1 MSLESRPVATISLSA
16 RLMDKVLKSGFST
29 VADLQSIPQGQLQF
43 ELTLTPDEAREL
55 WTQLHPPA
63 VFPLVLDVMTA
74 QTQEWRWMPITT
86 SSKTLDR
93 LLSTQQGSGGVR
105 PGEVTEFCGP
115 AGVGK
120 SQLGMQLAINV
131 QLPPELGGVNGSS
144 IYLDSE
150 GSFIAKRAQEMAMSA
165 VALLHDRGYT
175 DWTADTLL
183 EGVRYCR
190 VLNPVQLLAMIR
202 MLRGIV
208 RADSKVRLIVVDSIA
223 FLFRSNISNVRMRTK
238 LIGLMAKQLTEIAQE
253 FNLAVVVMNHM
264 STKFEFRGG
273 PGERGKV
280 PSSGT
285 ASGPILTMEA
295 TARPQP
301 ALGETWA
308 KACTHRIRLD
318 YSVRGP
324 SWRTA
329 TLFKSP
335 TVQEQ
340 TIQFKI
346 TQEGIQDVTS
356 QDLEGAGKTG
366 DKIKSRQGTKEGVNG
381 DGDDEWPGE
390 YGEEGSAMMELLAKT
405 DWADM
410 WDGETEEEQTT
421 AAGSRG
427 SPASEAEEK
436 MQSQPP
442 SPPTIG

>member
-1 MSLESRPVATISLSA
+1 MSPESRPVATISLSA

-29 VADLQSIPQGQLQF
+29 VSDLQSIPQGQLQF
-43 ELTLTPDEAREL
+43 ELTITADETREL

-63 VFPLVLDVMTA
+63 VFPLVLDAMTA
-74 QTQEWRWMPITT
+74 QNQEQRWMPVTT
-86 SSKTLDR
+86 SSRALDR
-93 LLSTQQGSGGVR
+93 LFSAQQSSGGVR
-105 PGEVTEFCGP
+105 PGEVSEFCGP

-131 QLPPELGGVNGSS
+131 QLPPEFGGVNGSS

-150 GSFIAKRAQEMAMSA
+150 GSFVAKRVQEMAASS

-190 VLNPVQLLAMIR
+190 VLNPIQLLAMIR

-208 RADSKVRLIVVDSIA
+208 KADSKVRLIVVDSIA

-238 LIGLMAKQLTEIAQE
+238 LIGLIAKQLTEIAQE

-264 STKFEFRGG
+264 STKFEARGG
-273 PGERGKV
+273 SAAGVGR
-280 PSSGT
+280 ST
-285 ASGPILTMEA
+285 SGPSHPMPAMEA
-295 TARPQP
+295 MARPQP

-308 KACTHRIRLD
+308 KACTHRIRLE
-318 YSVRGP
+318 YGSRGP

-340 TIQFKI
+340 TVQFKI
-346 TQEGIQDVTS
+346 TGEGIRDLTQEGLD
-356 QDLEGAGKTG
+356 GASSGSN
-366 DKIKSRQGTKEGVNG
+366 IKGRQRNKEGGG
-381 DGDDEWPGE
+381 DNNVDEDDEWPDE
-390 YGEEGSAMMELLAKT
+390 DDEEGSAMMDLLAKT
-405 DWADM
+405 DWTDM
-410 WDGETEEEQTT
+410 WDEGTEEEETT
-421 AAGSRG
+421 AVVSRG
-427 SPASEAEEK
+427 SPASEVEVE
-436 MQSQPP
+436 MQSQP
-442 SPPTIG
+442 